1 MFRLITIFFISILLH
16 SNLFA
21 FEEFK
26 ASYGMYLSGIK
37 VAEETRILKK
47 DKAIYTYS
55 SLAKTSDLGKI
66 FGESKI
72 TSKSIINHGNEFLDL
87 ESFVSKKTEN
97 NKPGENIRVAFKK
110 HGKLIISSQRNK
122 QKSTET
128 FELDLQPLDPL
139 SSTLILSENLKDGIN
154 FSEKRYLYAD
164 GKKNRIISIERL
176 ENLDMRFQEKNY
188 KVIPLKFSNDKY
200 SVVAYFAPSLKY
212 VPIQIEKQT
221 KNKEFSYRLENL
233 EFYK

>member
-1 MFRLITIFFISILLH
+1 MFRLTIFLVSILLH
-16 SNLFA
+16 SSLFA

-26 ASYGMYLSGIK
+26 ASYGMYISDIK

-47 DKAIYTYS
+47 DKTIYTFS
-55 SLAKTSDLGKI
+55 SSAKTSELGKI
-66 FGESKI
+66 FGDRKI
-72 TSKSIINHGNEFLDL
+72 TSKSIIYHGNDFIDL
-87 ESFVSKKTEN
+87 ESFISKETEK
-97 NKPGENIRVAFKK
+97 NKPDKNIRVVFKK

-128 FELDLQPLDPL
+128 FELELQPLDPL
-139 SSTLILSENLKDGIN
+139 SSTLILSKDLKDSIK
-154 FSEKRYLYAD
+154 FSEKKYLYAD

-176 ENLDMRFQEKNY
+176 EDLTMKLQEKDY

-200 SVVAYFAPSLKY
+200 SIIAYFAPSIKY
-212 VPIQIEKQT
+212 IPIHIEKQT
-221 KNKEFSYRLENL
+221 KSKKFSYRLENL

>member
-1 MFRLITIFFISILLH
+1 MFRLTIFLISFLLH

-26 ASYGMYLSGIK
+26 ASYGLYLSGIK
-37 VAEETRILKK
+37 VAEETRILKR

-55 SLAKTSDLGKI
+55 SSAKTSDLGKL
-66 FGESKI
+66 FGDRKI
-72 TSKSIINHGNEFLDL
+72 TAKSIINHQNEFIDL
-87 ESFVSKKTEN
+87 ESYVSKETEK
-97 NKPGENIRVAFKK
+97 NKPDENIRVAFKK

-139 SSTLILSENLKDGIN
+139 SSTLILAENLKGGIK
-154 FSEKRYLYAD
+154 FSEKKYLYAD

-176 ENLDMRFQEKNY
+176 EDLTMKLQEKDY

-200 SVVAYFAPSLKY
+200 SIIAYFAPSIKY
-212 VPIQIEKQT
+212 IPIHIEKQT
-221 KNKEFSYRLENL
+221 KSKKFSYRLENL

>member
-1 MFRLITIFFISILLH
+1 MFRLTIFFISILLH
-16 SNLFA
+16 FNLFA

-47 DKAIYTYS
+47 DKTIYTYS
-55 SLAKTSDLGKI
+55 SSAKTSDLGKL
-66 FGESKI
+66 FGDKKI
-72 TSKSIINHGNEFLDL
+72 TSKSIINHGNKFIDL
-87 ESFVSKKTEN
+87 ESFVSKETEK
-97 NKPGENIRVAFKK
+97 NKPDENIRVAFKK

-154 FSEKRYLYAD
+154 FSEKKYLYAN
-164 GKKNRIISIERL
+164 GKKNRIISVERL
-176 ENLDMRFQEKNY
+176 ENLVMKFQEKDY
-188 KVIPLKFSNDKY
+188 KVIPLKFSNDQY
-200 SVVAYFAPSLKY
+200 SVVAFFAPSLKY
-212 VPIQIEKQT
+212 VPINIDKQT
-221 KNKEFSYRLENL
+221 KNKKFSYRLENL

>member
-1 MFRLITIFFISILLH
+1 MFKLTIFFISILLH
-16 SNLFA
+16 FNLFA

-26 ASYGMYLSGIK
+26 ASYGMYLSDIR

-47 DKAIYTYS
+47 NKDIYTFS
-55 SLAKTSDLGKI
+55 SSTKTSDLGKL
-66 FGESKI
+66 FGDRKI
-72 TSKSIINHGNEFLDL
+72 TSKSIINHGNEFIDL
-87 ESFVSKKTEN
+87 ESFVSKETEK
-97 NKPGENIRVAFKK
+97 NKPDENIRVAFKK

-154 FSEKRYLYAD
+154 FSEKKYLYAD

-176 ENLDMRFQEKNY
+176 ENLVMKLQEKDY
-188 KVIPLKFSNDKY
+188 EVIPLKFSNDKY
-200 SVVAYFAPSLKY
+200 SIITYFAPSLKY
-212 VPIQIEKQT
+212 VPIKIEKQT
-221 KNKEFSYRLENL
+221 KNKKYSYRLEDI

>member
-1 MFRLITIFFISILLH
+1 MFRLTIFFVSILLH
-16 SNLFA
+16 SSLFA

-37 VAEETRILKK
+37 VAEETRMLKK
-47 DKAIYTYS
+47 DKTIYTFS
-55 SLAKTSDLGKI
+55 SSAKTSDLGKL
-66 FGESKI
+66 FGDKKI
-72 TSKSIINHGNEFLDL
+72 TSKSIINHGNEFIDL
-87 ESFVSKKTEN
+87 ESFVSKETEK
-97 NKPGENIRVAFKK
+97 NKPDENIRVAFKK

-154 FSEKRYLYAD
+154 FSEKKYLYAD

-176 ENLDMRFQEKNY
+176 ENLAIKFQGKDY

-200 SVVAYFAPSLKY
+200 SIIAYFAPNLKY

-221 KNKEFSYRLENL
+221 KNKKFSYRLENL